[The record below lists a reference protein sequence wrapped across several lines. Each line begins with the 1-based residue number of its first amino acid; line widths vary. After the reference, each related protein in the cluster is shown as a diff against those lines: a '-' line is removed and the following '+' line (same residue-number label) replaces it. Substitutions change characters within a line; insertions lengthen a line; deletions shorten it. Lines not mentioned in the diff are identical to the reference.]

1 MTFCLMVDKRA
12 LGFLNSLTV
21 RDQRIIKDKLKILQ
35 DNPYPG
41 PDGDKENLHTNKKQ
55 KSYRLH
61 VARSFTVIYN
71 IDPDNN
77 LVYITPIMSIEK
89 AHRRYGRI

>member
-1 MTFCLMVDKRA
+1 MTFRLMVDKRA
-12 LGFLNSLTV
+12 LGFLNSLEAK
-21 RDQRIIKDKLKILQ
+21 DQRIIKEKLKILQ

-41 PDGDKENLHTNKKQ
+41 QDGDKENLHTDKRR
-55 KSYRLH
+55 KSYWLH
-61 VARSFTVIYN
+61 VARSFTVIYT

-77 LVYITPIMSIEK
+77 LVYITHIMSIEK

>member
-1 MTFCLMVDKRA
+1 MVDKRA
-12 LGFLNSLTV
+12 LDFLNSLDAK
-21 RDQRIIKDKLKILQ
+21 DQRVIKEKLKILQ

-41 PDGDKENLHTNKKQ
+41 SDGDKEKLRTNKKRE
-55 KSYRLH
+55 SYRLH

-71 IDPDNN
+71 IDPDDK
-77 LVYITPIMSIEK
+77 LVYITHIMSIEK